1 MGCSCGH
8 CHSHEHEEHEHEHHH
23 EHNHEHGGDKK
34 EWIIKLVRVVV
45 AVIFA
50 VLGLTVC
57 SEEKVGLWWNLGVN
71 LCALIIVGYDVVIE
85 AVEDM
90 VKEHEVFSEETLM
103 IVATIGA
110 FCLRCFGADYNEFF
124 DAVMVMILFQIGEM
138 LEGLATS
145 KSKKAI
151 NNAIGLRAKV
161 AHKKVGDDF
170 EDCDP
175 KSLTIGDEFL
185 VRVGEIIPADGI
197 VTEGE
202 GSINMSSL
210 TGEFVPVN
218 ASIDTE
224 IHSGTLLVT
233 GSLTVK
239 VTKDYEDSTVSKI
252 IHLIEEG
259 QESKSKGTRLVDK
272 FAKIY
277 TPIVIGLAVLLA
289 VIPPLIIGINDPNVW
304 QHWVFVGISALII
317 SCPCAIVISVPLC
330 YFASLGLASKN
341 GIVIKGANLLDK
353 LNEINTLVTDKTGT
367 LTKGTFSV
375 LSVNP
380 EGVPSEELLKI
391 AAVGESR
398 SNHPLAGPLKKFL
411 PEDFSDAKI
420 EKYEELAGKGTKLI
434 YDGSLI
440 AVGSKYLLEDLGIK
454 FEEANGDGTIV
465 YVVYQD
471 KFIGSVCLGDTIR
484 ENVNELIDD
493 LHKSGIKCY
502 LLTGDKE
509 ANATKVSKSLGLD
522 GYYAEL
528 LPENKFE
535 HLKNFKR
542 SGKVAFVGDGVND
555 APSIAAADVGFAMGG
570 IGSDLAME
578 SADIVIMDDDI
589 AKVGKSIKIAKICR
603 GYVIGCLV
611 ASLIVKVA
619 ILILAIVIP
628 GFPLLAAV
636 AADTGL
642 TLLMVLVSI
651 SILWR
656 RA

>member
-1 MGCSCGH
+1 MAEHCNNCEGH
-8 CHSHEHEEHEHEHHH
+8 SHHHSHEHEHEHV
-23 EHNHEHGGDKK
+23 GGSK

-50 VLGLTVC
+50 VIGLTVC
-57 SEEKVGLWWNLGVN
+57 SEEKVGVWWNFAVN
-71 LCALIIVGYDVVIE
+71 ICALIIVGYDVVIE

-90 VKEHEVFSEETLM
+90 VKEHEFFSEETLM
-103 IVATIGA
+103 ILATIGA
-110 FCLRCFGADYNEFF
+110 FCLRFFGPDYNQFF

-138 LEGLATS
+138 LEGLATN

-151 NNAIGLRAKV
+151 NDAIGLRAKV
-161 AHKKVGDDF
+161 AHKKVGEEF

-175 KSLTIGDEFL
+175 KDLSIGDDFL
-185 VRVGEIIPADGI
+185 VRVGEIIPADGLI
-197 VTEGE
+197 TGGQ

-218 ASIDTE
+218 ASIGDE
-224 IHSGTLLVT
+224 VHSGTLLAT

-259 QESKSKGTRLVDK
+259 QESKSKGTRFVDK

-277 TPIVIGLAVLLA
+277 TPVVIALAILLA
-289 VIPPLIIGINDPNVW
+289 VIPPLFIGINDAQVW

-375 LSVNP
+375 LNVKP
-380 EGVPSEELLKI
+380 EGISAEELLKI
-391 AAVGESR
+391 AAIGESR

-411 PEDFSDAKI
+411 PEDFSDSKI
-420 EKYEELAGKGTKLI
+420 EKYEELAGKGTELV
-434 YDGSLI
+434 YDGSQI
-440 AVGSKYLLEDLGIK
+440 AVGSKHLLDDLGIEFK
-454 FEEANGDGTIV
+454 ETEGDGTIV
-465 YVVYQD
+465 YVVYRGG
-471 KFIGSVCLGDTIR
+471 FIGSVCLGDTIR
-484 ENVNELIDD
+484 ENVNELISN
-493 LHKSGIKCY
+493 LHKSDIKCY

-509 ANATKVSKSLGLD
+509 SNAKKVSDNLGLD

-528 LPENKFE
+528 LPEDKFA
-535 HLKNFKR
+535 HLKNFKEA
-542 SGKVAFVGDGVND
+542 GNVAFVGDGVND

-578 SADIVIMDDDI
+578 SADIVIMDDDVT
-589 AKVGKSIKIAKICR
+589 KVGKSIKIAKICR
-603 GYVIGCLV
+603 GYVIGCLI
-611 ASLIVKVA
+611 ASLIVKLS
-619 ILILAIVIP
+619 ILVLAIVLP